1 METPK
6 RYFPPAKE
14 RDYTVYGYFCHYKDE
29 KHKDAK
35 AQYDAIRAFY
45 PQYTVYDIDQVR
57 RPWQKSLKQNRTGR
71 TALLSG
77 LMPGDVVVISSLD
90 RLGASLEDQYKTFQM
105 LANHEIRVYDMDPEG
120 IYEWRAPW
128 ELGLAALVRRNATAN
143 QRNRAIRKLDR
154 EGKLFVGVGWQ
165 AKLYARSEFL
175 PFEPARV
182 MARRVADLSASGL
195 SDEAVSRR
203 LIEDRVLFVG
213 AARNDIREFTPE
225 LVRLCVDAVR
235 DDFPYP
241 AAAKA

>member
-1 METPK
+1 MTQQ
-6 RYFPPAKE
+6 RYFPPCHE

-29 KHKDAK
+29 PYEAEL
-35 AQYDAIRAFY
+35 AQLRALQAFY
-45 PQYTVYDIDQVR
+45 PQHIVYDFDHVR
-57 RPWQKSLKQNRTGR
+57 RPWQKSSKQHRTGLI
-71 TALLSG
+71 ALLRG
-77 LMPGDVVVISSLD
+77 LLPGDVVVVSSLD
-90 RLGASLEDQYKTFQM
+90 RLGASLEDQYKTFQL
-105 LANHEIRVYDMDPEG
+105 LAYHEIRVHDMDPEG

-241 AAAKA
+241 AAATA